1 MLVKDLVNNS
11 IYRWTNQKLQT
22 VLAWRTA
29 IVSAINFALSD
40 IYTYECKE

>member
-22 VLAWRTA
+22 VLCW
-29 IVSAINFALSD
+29 
-40 IYTYECKE
+40 